1 MEVLDLKQ
9 IAQDAIALH
18 QQGKLDQAEAL
29 YMKILGADP
38 ALFGPRYYMGILRMQ
53 QNRFEEACTFLG
65 EASTVYP
72 DDLGCLMN
80 YGMALRAARRVDR
93 C

>member
-9 IAQDAIALH
+9 MAQDAIALH

-29 YMKILGADP
+29 YMQILGADP

-53 QNRFEEACTFLG
+53 QKVIERGFERLPFAEIHRMRQHHNVGAG
-65 EASTVYP
+65 RHARENSP
-72 DDLGCLMN
+72 
-80 YGMALRAARRVDR
+80 ALL
-93 C
+93 